1 MTCPGCQHENR
12 ASAKFCEECGT
23 PFQRPEGSAQPA
35 PSYADWQRVATEAQ
49 EQQAATAEILSVI
62 SRAPTEIDPVL
73 AAVVQN
79 ASRLCSAA
87 HVSLFRVEG
96 AVMRKVA
103 EQGPQLTSLGVGD
116 TRPISRR
123 SVSGRAI
130 VDRTTI
136 HVSDHQ
142 SEQAAREYPEARR
155 DTGIR
160 TTIGIPLLREGVA
173 IGAFTAYRTESRP
186 FSPREIALLQTFADQ
201 AVIAIE
207 NVRLFTELEDKN
219 RALTMAH
226 AQVSESLEQ
235 QTATSE
241 ILRVIS
247 SSPTDIAPVFDAI
260 AQSAVRLWDGDYC
273 NVASYE
279 GEQLH
284 MVGHANVTGE
294 GVELFELTK
303 QMFPMRPNRATVLGR
318 SVLQRTVVHLPDLR
332 ADAEYS
338 PSLAETGGSAI
349 GVPILREGEP
359 IGSIAVGRSRA
370 WPFVATQIKLL
381 QTFADQAVIAV
392 DVGPCPSHRGAGA
405 ADSDQ
410 RDPKCHF
417 EFANRASAGL

>member
-1 MTCPGCQHENR
+1 
-12 ASAKFCEECGT
+12 
-23 PFQRPEGSAQPA
+23 
-35 PSYADWQRVATEAQ
+35 
-49 EQQAATAEILSVI
+49 VI
-62 SRAPTEIDPVL
+62 SRSPTEIDPVL

-207 NVRLFTELEDKN
+207 NVRLFKELETRN
-219 RALTMAH
+219 RALT
-226 AQVSESLEQ
+226 ESLDQ
-235 QTATSE
+235 QTATSD
-241 ILRVIS
+241 ILQVIS
-247 SSPTDIAPVFDAI
+247 QSPTDVQPVFDTI
-260 AQSAVRLWDGDYC
+260 VTNAVRLCGARMGAVYRYDGDLVHLIARHNYPPE
-273 NVASYE
+273 A
-279 GEQLH
+279 LDI
-284 MVGHANVTGE
+284 
-294 GVELFELTK
+294 
-303 QMFPMRPNRATVLGR
+303 
-318 SVLQRTVVHLPDLR
+318 LQRRFPRPPHPDNVPGRVIITR
-332 ADAEYS
+332 AVAQIEDLLDDPLIPREIAVAGGWRS
-338 PSLAETGGSAI
+338 ILA
-349 GVPILREGEP
+349 VPMLREGTP
-359 IGSIAVGRSRA
+359 IGAIVITRSEVGRFA
-370 WPFVATQIKLL
+370 DNHVQLL
-381 QTFADQAVIAV
+381 KTFGDQAVIAIENV
-392 DVGPCPSHRGAGA
+392 RLF
-405 ADSDQ
+405 
-410 RDPKCHF
+410 K
-417 EFANRASAGL
+417 EL